1 MSHCT
6 DTIKTQECTA
16 STIECPET
24 CPDDWTEEACSV
36 TCGNG
41 KRTETRIIGAGI
53 NADAFCDRVRT
64 VDCQMEPCPVDCVLG
79 DWMAEGECSKPC
91 GAGIQV
97 YVKPVLRDSDHGGE
111 ACGLRNDAKRYREDK
126 CNVRSCDQR
135 RLTKVVFELQG
146 EFEVSPT
153 ELHEH
158 RMIHTIAEELGIAT
172 SSVVVRFS
180 SSAGRRLEENH
191 VTAFLRTE
199 EVIDPD
205 KAAEGLRTKL
215 IDFINSGR
223 LYDKL
228 LTFGFIFSGLTGVKV
243 SSSTCCQLYDPID
256 WDGTSIPPLKPA
268 DMISDENQAFE
279 HEQEVKEYLPE
290 SFVISVNVVVGVV
303 GVDKRRKSIM
313 YPNGEP
319 VYRGTD
325 FTTNEA
331 QVHLAKLCDFED
343 SQVQKFKLHVREVQ
357 CFITEFNKWLEE
369 EGLGEYPKGDEFAGL
384 LKSWALTPNGRRW
397 DGFFGFVDDEL
408 TWIRIQVVTDVPK
421 KKKAEEILQL
431 MDEYDK
437 VIEFR
442 NAMRPNPDLE
452 AWASSPSFVIAE
464 TENGIISSTFWCT
477 LVSLTCALITIFF
490 FTSSA
495 ILALTVVLTVSMV
508 VACQAATMF
517 VGLGWDF
524 GAIEAI
530 SVILF
535 VGFSVDYT
543 IHFAEAFH
551 QQGKVE
557 IALQRVARAIVSAG
571 ATTAGSAA
579 FLGFCTIQIFNRFGL
594 AVVLNTLWSLLFALV
609 FYPALLDSIPI
620 RYIGQAYMP
629 QFGEDED
636 ETFGSAGPIENSRAQ
651 HEEELSTNASTTR
664 TNAFKDIGTTELGR
678 STNDYGLGDAGTV
691 LGAME
696 RSDPELSQSRQIEAA
711 RAARARFNEARTLAD
726 SRPDGS
732 DPEGLG
738 AESPSRPESQSRARV
753 SIEPVEMNE
762 EPEP

>member
-1 MSHCT
+1 
-6 DTIKTQECTA
+6 
-16 STIECPET
+16 
-24 CPDDWTEEACSV
+24 
-36 TCGNG
+36 
-41 KRTETRIIGAGI
+41 
-53 NADAFCDRVRT
+53 
-64 VDCQMEPCPVDCVLG
+64 
-79 DWMAEGECSKPC
+79 
-91 GAGIQV
+91 
-97 YVKPVLRDSDHGGE
+97 
-111 ACGLRNDAKRYREDK
+111 
-126 CNVRSCDQR
+126 
-135 RLTKVVFELQG
+135 
-146 EFEVSPT
+146 
-153 ELHEH
+153 
-158 RMIHTIAEELGIAT
+158 
-172 SSVVVRFS
+172 
-180 SSAGRRLEENH
+180 
-191 VTAFLRTE
+191 
-199 EVIDPD
+199 
-205 KAAEGLRTKL
+205 
-215 IDFINSGR
+215 
-223 LYDKL
+223 
-228 LTFGFIFSGLTGVKV
+228 
-243 SSSTCCQLYDPID
+243 
-256 WDGTSIPPLKPA
+256 
-268 DMISDENQAFE
+268 
-279 HEQEVKEYLPE
+279 
-290 SFVISVNVVVGVV
+290 
-303 GVDKRRKSIM
+303 
-313 YPNGEP
+313 
-319 VYRGTD
+319 
-325 FTTNEA
+325 
-331 QVHLAKLCDFED
+331 
-343 SQVQKFKLHVREVQ
+343 
-357 CFITEFNKWLEE
+357 
-369 EGLGEYPKGDEFAGL
+369 
-384 LKSWALTPNGRRW
+384 
-397 DGFFGFVDDEL
+397 
-408 TWIRIQVVTDVPK
+408 
-421 KKKAEEILQL
+421 
-431 MDEYDK
+431 
-437 VIEFR
+437 
-442 NAMRPNPDLE
+442 
-452 AWASSPSFVIAE
+452 
-464 TENGIISSTFWCT
+464 

-490 FTSSA
+490 FTSSG

-678 STNDYGLGDAGTV
+678 STNDYGMGDAGTV

-711 RAARARFNEARTLAD
+711 RAARARFNDARTLAD

-732 DPEGLG
+732 DPEGFG
-738 AESPSRPESQSRARV
+738 AESPSRPDSQSRARV